1 MGFIDNILKKVVLQ
15 ETIVEEKTRLSEA
28 VWKIRL
34 KGDSI
39 SKVDFIPGYFLRVGA
54 GLNDEDLSL
63 KEKIRS
69 YSVWNINKPEGY
81 LDLAVAT
88 HSGGIGAKW
97 ATDCKPGDKVYHKWK
112 KGNFLVDDSAD
123 SYLMIG
129 DLSALSHLYMI
140 NRNLAKDRKVES
152 ILYSQN
158 KGELFPEIDGTTP
171 FDFYEM
177 PSNPYQDIISKVKEI
192 VPQMKG
198 KKMAYI
204 GGDSRICVAVSKYLR
219 KELHWETK
227 QLKIKP
233 FWNPDKRGL
242 E

>member
-1 MGFIDNILKKVVLQ
+1 MGLIENIIKKVVLQ
-15 ETIVEEKTRLSEA
+15 ETIIEERTRLSEA

-34 KGDSI
+34 RSDSI
-39 SKVDFIPGYFLRVGA
+39 HKADFVPGYFLRVGV
-54 GLNDEDLSL
+54 GLNDRELSL

-69 YSVWNINKPEGY
+69 YSVWNINQAEGY

-88 HSGGIGAKW
+88 HSNGIGAKW
-97 ATDCKPGDKVYHKWK
+97 ATHCKVGDKVYFKWK

-129 DLSALSHLYMI
+129 DVSALSHLYMI
-140 NRNLAKDRKVES
+140 HRNVPRDRKMKS
-152 ILYSQN
+152 IIYSQ
-158 KGELFPEIDGTTP
+158 KKSELFSDVDGTTP

-177 PSNPYQDIISKVKEI
+177 ATNPYPDIIAKVNEI
-192 VPQMKG
+192 VPKMTG

-204 GGDSRICVAVSKYLR
+204 GGDSRICVALNHYLR

-227 QLKIKP
+227 QIKTKP
-233 FWNPDKRGL
+233 FWNPNKRGL

>member
-1 MGFIDNILKKVVLQ
+1 MGLIENILKKVVLQ
-15 ETIVEEKTRLSEA
+15 EAIITEKTKLSEA

-34 KGDSI
+34 QSDSI
-39 SKVDFIPGYFLRVGA
+39 RKVDFIPGYFLRVGV
-54 GLNDEDLSL
+54 GLNDKDLSL

-69 YSVWNINKPEGY
+69 YSVWNINKAEGY

-88 HSGGIGAKW
+88 HSKGIGAKW
-97 ATDCKPGDKVYHKWK
+97 ATHCKAGDQVYFKWK

-129 DLSALSHLYMI
+129 DVSALSHLYMI
-140 NRNLAKDRKVES
+140 NRNVPKDRKVES
-152 ILYSQN
+152 IIYSQN
-158 KGELFPEIDGTTP
+158 KSELFSEIDGTTP
-171 FDFYEM
+171 FDSYEM
-177 PSNPYQDIISKVKEI
+177 ATNPYHDIIAKVKEI
-192 VPQMKG
+192 VPKMTG

-204 GGDSRICVAVSKYLR
+204 GGDSRVCVALNQYLR
-219 KELHWETK
+219 KEFHWETNEIK
-227 QLKIKP
+227 TKP